1 MRSTV
6 LLGVAVAALA
16 LPLAATAKP
25 AAPGAMVFTSN
36 RANGD
41 RELYVV
47 STDGSGFRRLTFNNL
62 FERQAAW
69 SPDRSTIAFSA
80 RDASGNFDI
89 YTVPATGGPELRLT
103 TDPARD
109 DSPQWTPDGRIV
121 FQKDLQ
127 AWIVNADGSGA
138 AQLPTGPGDAQTPS
152 VSSKGTLAFASARGG
167 ATEAIYTM
175 QLDGKGLRQITFPTA
190 GADLQ
195 PRFSPNGTDIS
206 FMRDNGT
213 QDNNLYVVHANGSG
227 LLQLTYTPDR
237 LEYYSTWSGND
248 IVFAGF
254 TSNGAHLYS
263 VPSTGGIEKPVST
276 SPQAPFTYGFDGPL
290 DSSLWHTISD
300 PGGSVGPV
308 DGRLVASISGSAV
321 PGGQFNQVDE
331 HVGSQC
337 SLNGDFDYQVDYSL
351 LVWPDFGGFYTQLA
365 AFFANGGVARSST
378 QFSPPYNQQYW
389 ANTNDS
395 AGSFT
400 TTDTSG
406 TFRLVRVNGIMS
418 AYVKS
423 PTNPDWRLI
432 TSGSA
437 PGSNVYGMGLW
448 ASADQWAH
456 VDGSVAYDNFR
467 LNSGALT
474 CPTWWADLAPDIA
487 Q

>member
-1 MRSTV
+1 MRTTV
-6 LLGVAVAALA
+6 LLGVALAALA
-16 LPLAATAKP
+16 VPLAATAKP

-47 STDGSGFRRLTFNNL
+47 NTDGSGLRRLTYNSL
-62 FERQAAW
+62 QERQAAW

-80 RDASGNFDI
+80 FD
-89 YTVPATGGPELRLT
+89 ATGNLDLYTIPAAGGAEHRLT

-109 DSPQWTPDGRIV
+109 DAPQWAPDGRIV
-121 FQKDLQ
+121 YEHAGR

-138 AQLPTGPGDAQTPS
+138 TELPTGPGDALTPT
-152 VSSKGTLAFASARGG
+152 VSSKGTLAFASSRGG

-175 QLDGKGLRQITFPTA
+175 QLDGKGLRQVTFPSAT
-190 GADLQ
+190 GDFE
-195 PRFSPNGTDIS
+195 PRFSPNGTDIA
-206 FMRDNGT
+206 FMRDDGT
-213 QDNNLYVVHANGSG
+213 MVNDLYVVHANGSG
-227 LLQLTYTPDR
+227 LLQLTYTPNR
-237 LEYYSTWSGND
+237 SEFFSSWSGND
-248 IVFAGF
+248 ILFSGF
-254 TSNGAHLYS
+254 TPDGVHVYS

-276 SPQAPFTYGFDGPL
+276 RPQAPFSYGFDGPL

-308 DGRLVASISGSAV
+308 DGRLVASISASAV

-331 HVGSQC
+331 HIGSQC
-337 SLNGDFDYQVDYSL
+337 TLGGDFDYQVDYSL
-351 LVWPDFGGFYTQLA
+351 LVWPDFGGFYTQLS
-365 AFFANGGVARSST
+365 AFFANGGVARASS

-406 TFRLVRVNGIMS
+406 TFRLVRTNGIMS

-437 PGSNVYGMGLW
+437 PGSTVYGMGLW
-448 ASADQWAH
+448 AAADQWAH

-474 CPTWWADLAPDIA
+474 CPSWWNDFAPDVG
-487 Q
+487 